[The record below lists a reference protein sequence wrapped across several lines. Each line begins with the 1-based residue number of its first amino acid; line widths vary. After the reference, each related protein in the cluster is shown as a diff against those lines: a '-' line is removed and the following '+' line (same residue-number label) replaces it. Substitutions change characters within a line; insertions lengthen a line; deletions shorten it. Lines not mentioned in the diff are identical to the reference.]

1 MAKQLGQLVFLLR
14 SKGFKQ
20 RTNIR
25 YGLSMRSKRAKK
37 SKATAKKAKKQEGT
51 RHDLENSER
60 I

>member
-25 YGLSMRSKRAKK
+25 YGLSMRSKRAK